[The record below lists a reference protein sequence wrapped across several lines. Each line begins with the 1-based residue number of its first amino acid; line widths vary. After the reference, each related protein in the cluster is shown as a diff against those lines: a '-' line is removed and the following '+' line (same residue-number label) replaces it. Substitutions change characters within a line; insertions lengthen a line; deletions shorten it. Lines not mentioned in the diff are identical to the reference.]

1 MGSIDHNKFMKWT
14 MLWDREE
21 VGDIKD
27 QSLNKV
33 LSKSKCVVN
42 DNPLLFFFN
51 VKLIIPKINP
61 LNHL

>member
-1 MGSIDHNKFMKWT
+1 MDSIDHNKFMKWT

-27 QSLNKV
+27 HSLNKV

-42 DNPLLFFFN
+42 DNPLLFFF
-51 VKLIIPKINP
+51 
-61 LNHL
+61 